1 MLREAAG
8 NGVAERGEEVSNLDE
23 AVEAACYA
31 YHVSFMGEPPL
42 SRRAAKINAIPMKA
56 AIQAAVKVLEG
67 SIINMPDG
75 AEIAICQIH
84 TLSRPEIE

>member
-1 MLREAAG
+1 MTK
-8 NGVAERGEEVSNLDE
+8 LDE
-23 AVEAACYA
+23 AVEAAIEALCSDKNVDVFA
-31 YHVSFMGEPPL
+31 KDDGEEYIEL
-42 SRRAAKINAIPMKA
+42 DCGHSMSVAMKA

-84 TLSRPEIE
+84 TLSRPEIEK